1 MKNQEEYHEKR
12 LDRLSIFVDAVLAI
26 IMTLLVLDLRV
37 PVLTEINSTEEMMKK
52 LSDILPHFYAF
63 LLCFLAV
70 TQFWLGS
77 NVFFSLMVKYDN
89 TMALLIVLRLL
100 TYCLLPFSA
109 AIIGQYPNN
118 PGSFVI
124 FGGLYFCGTIL
135 SSVSLKYY
143 WRKEIFSADV
153 NFKLVKDKI
162 MKWWWLS
169 PLIVILMISS
179 AFINTKLSLVLFIS
193 MLLLWVYMTKQM
205 KLAEEGKQGC

>member
-1 MKNQEEYHEKR
+1 MKNQEDYHEKR
-12 LDRLSIFVDAVLAI
+12 LDRLSTFVDAVLAI

-37 PVLTEINSTEEMMKK
+37 PLLTERNSTGEMMVK
-52 LSDILPHFYAF
+52 LSNLLPHFNSF

-70 TQFWLGS
+70 AQFWLGS

-109 AIIGQYPNN
+109 GIIGEYPNN

-124 FGGLYFCGTIL
+124 FGGLYFCSTIL
-135 SSVSLKYY
+135 SSISLKYY
-143 WRKEIFSADV
+143 LRKEIFSSDV
-153 NFKLVKDKI
+153 NLKSVKEKI
-162 MKWWWLS
+162 MRWWWVS
-169 PLIVILMISS
+169 PLIVILMIGS

-193 MLLLWVYMTKQM
+193 MLLLWLNMTKQM
-205 KLAEEGKQGC
+205 KLLAEEN

>member
-37 PVLTEINSTEEMMKK
+37 PALTEINSTGEMIKK
-52 LSDILPHFYAF
+52 LSDILPHFYSF

-70 TQFWLGS
+70 AQFWLGS

-89 TMALLIVLRLL
+89 TMALLILLRLL

-109 AIIGQYPNN
+109 AIIGEYPNN

-124 FGGLYFCGTIL
+124 FGGLYFCGTVL
-135 SSVSLKYY
+135 SSVSLNYY
-143 WRKEIFSADV
+143 LRKKIFSADV
-153 NFKLVKDKI
+153 CLKLVEEKI
-162 MKWWWLS
+162 MKWQWVS
-169 PLIVILMISS
+169 PVIVILMVGS
-179 AFINTKLSLVLFIS
+179 AFFNTKLSLVLFIS
-193 MLLLWVYMTKQM
+193 MLLLWLNMTKQM
-205 KLAEEGKQGC
+205 KLLAEER

>member
-1 MKNQEEYHEKR
+1 MKNQEEYHKKR

-26 IMTLLVLDLRV
+26 VMTLLVLDLRV

-52 LSDILPHFYAF
+52 LSDILPHFFAF

-70 TQFWLGS
+70 AQFWLGS

-109 AIIGQYPNN
+109 AMIGQYPNN

-153 NFKLVKDKI
+153 NLKLVKEKI
-162 MKWWWLS
+162 MKWWWVS

-193 MLLLWVYMTKQM
+193 MLLLWLYMTKQM
-205 KLAEEGKQGC
+205 KLAEEGN